1 MTIDAPQS
9 PASMRLSTPSPP
21 PFPPEPVRREKV
33 GSASSDT
40 APATVLSPILSPP
53 PPPPPPTEA
62 GVAKEGANEEVKEF
76 RGAGEMRSV

>member
-9 PASMRLSTPSPP
+9 PAGMRLSTPSPP

-53 PPPPPPTEA
+53 PPAEA
-62 GVAKEGANEEVKEF
+62 DVAKEGANEEVKEF
-76 RGAGEMRSV
+76 RGAGEMESV

>member
-33 GSASSDT
+33 GSASSDNT
-40 APATVLSPILSPP
+40 PATVLSPMLS
-53 PPPPPPTEA
+53 PPPPPTEA
-62 GVAKEGANEEVKEF
+62 GVAKEGANEAVKEF
-76 RGAGEMRSV
+76 RGAGEMGSV